1 MSYSPYDGLTVE
13 QKFAK
18 AMIDLRKHRP
28 FYSAIYEVMDKI
40 EDESIGTMGVNNTQ
54 FRYSPKFVDGL
65 SYPEFLFVLLHEIGH
80 ISLMHVVRRGNRDPK
95 LWNLAADLYV
105 NKLIAEEFSIVPG
118 KSAANVSITM
128 PTDGCWCESLNIDEE
143 FTEDI
148 YESFYEQSKNN
159 GYLKD
164 IMNNADYNDIESDDN
179 ITLEDGSEIGKHKT
193 YHFEYSGKNSG
204 KPFDINMDVDVF
216 SKDLLEANGDKIKQE
231 NDAKRLLSN
240 AVTRHAMLGQE
251 AGNTPGKL
259 EVLVNNMLKSHIDWR
274 KWLRKYCIKAKSTDS
289 TFSNPDK
296 RMFYQSAIY
305 PGQSTDEN
313 NTIKGIKVC
322 IDTSGSISDEDLAYF
337 MGQIYSMTK
346 QFKIDAEVIAWDT
359 EMYSCGTIKPNINFN
374 ELDLAGR
381 GGTDP
386 TCLFEYFDSKS
397 CKVKPIVTLIFTD
410 GFWYMDE
417 NKSWAKKYKDTL
429 WVLTK
434 DAQKDFKP
442 PFGLVTDVRYD
453 N

>member
-1 MSYSPYDGLTVE
+1 MGYSPYDGLTVE

-40 EDESIGTMGVNNTQ
+40 EDENIETMGVNINQ
-54 FRYSPKFVDGL
+54 FKYNPKFIDEL

-80 ISLMHVVRRGNRDPK
+80 ISLMHVVRRGNRDPQ

-105 NKLIAEEFSIVPG
+105 NKLIADEFSILPG
-118 KSAANVSITM
+118 KSALNGSLTM
-128 PTDGCWCESLNIDEE
+128 PTSGCWCESLDIDTE

-148 YESFYEQSKNN
+148 YESLYEQAKNN
-159 GYLKD
+159 GYSKEMMENSSYD
-164 IMNNADYNDIESDDN
+164 DIEGDSD
-179 ITLEDGSEIGKHKT
+179 ITLEDGSKIGKHKK
-193 YHFEYSGKNSG
+193 YHFEYSGKNKG
-204 KPFDINMDVDVF
+204 KPFEIDMNVNVF
-216 SKDLLEANGDKIKQE
+216 SQDLLESNGDKMKQE

-240 AVTRHAMLGQE
+240 AVTRHAMLSKE

-259 EVLVNNMLKSHIDWR
+259 EMMVNNMLKSHIDWR
-274 KWLRKYCIKAKSTDS
+274 KWLRKYCIKARSTDS

-296 RMFYQSAIY
+296 RMFYQEAIY
-305 PGQSTDEN
+305 PGQSVDEC

-337 MGQIYSMTK
+337 MGQIYDMTK
-346 QFKIDAEVIAWDT
+346 QFKIEAEVIAWDT
-359 EMYSCGTIKPNINFN
+359 EMHSCGAIKPDINFK
-374 ELDLAGR
+374 ELNLAGG

-386 TCLFEYFDSKS
+386 TCLFEYFDSRN
-397 CKVKPIVTLIFTD
+397 CKVKPIVTLVFTD
-410 GFWYMDE
+410 GYWGMNE

-434 DAQKDFKP
+434 DAHTEFKP